1 MKVKKLFRSSDCSDY
16 SLEYNLNRLMELI
29 VQEGWEIENV
39 FQLTSYLGKIENYIL
54 ASIEVENLE
63 ELESDNPKNLF
74 RMGSFSRENRI
85 ERDKESINTLIQ
97 AGKRWKL
104 YMCCHNCKSC
114 LHCEGK
120 QEELYRLC
128 TQDNRVTAL
137 NVIKN
142 LSDDEVDKFYKA
154 LKGEIDA

>member
-1 MKVKKLFRSSDCSDY
+1 MNYIEALQALVDGKKIKKKDWADPEYYFIADNKIY
-16 SLEYNLNRLMELI
+16 NSLGMECFLSI
-29 VQEGWEIENV
+29 NDEEELTEDTWEI
-39 FQLTSYLGKIENYIL
+39 YM
-54 ASIEVENLE
+54 
-63 ELESDNPKNLF
+63 D
-74 RMGSFSRENRI
+74 
-85 ERDKESINTLIQ
+85 ERDKLITD
-97 AGKRWKL
+97 GKRWKL

-128 TQDNRVTAL
+128 TQDNRVTAQ

-142 LSDDEVDKFYKA
+142 LSNDEVDKLYNT